1 MAKIINL
8 PQTTY
13 QLKEKALIQAVAIEY
28 FINENGC
35 HICVSH
41 ALDKDGYPRV
51 HRFGKDRRMSR
62 YVWQITNGCEIPKGM
77 LIMHTCDNPNCVNP
91 DHLKLGTHKDNM
103 ADRSMKGRTSKGS
116 KHPNA
121 KLTENDVYF
130 IKFESN
136 DITPKILS
144 EMFGVTKDTICEIRR
159 GKSWKHVTEDS
170 ILQSVDKD
178 AA

>member
-1 MAKIINL
+1 
-8 PQTTY
+8 
-13 QLKEKALIQAVAIEY
+13 
-28 FINENGC
+28 
-35 HICVSH
+35 
-41 ALDKDGYPRV
+41 
-51 HRFGKDRRMSR
+51 MSR
-62 YVWQITNGCEIPKGM
+62 YVWQITNGCEIPKVM